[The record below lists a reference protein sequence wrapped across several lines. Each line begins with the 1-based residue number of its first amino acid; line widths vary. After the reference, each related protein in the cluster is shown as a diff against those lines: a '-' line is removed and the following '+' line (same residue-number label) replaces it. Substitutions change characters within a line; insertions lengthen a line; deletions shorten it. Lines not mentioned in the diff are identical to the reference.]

1 MTDRSVAHGS
11 FTIER
16 TYPAP
21 PGRVFAAFASLEAK
35 SRWFDGSDEIRTGD
49 RELDFR
55 VGGRERLSSK
65 YEDATYTFDA
75 MYYDIVPDQRIV
87 TAYEMYQDDAR
98 ISVSVATVELT
109 PAGKGTHLVLTEQG
123 AFLDGIDKNEY
134 REAGTTEL
142 LDKLGQVLQA
152 EAAAN

>member
-16 TYPAP
+16 TYPASP
-21 PGRVFAAFASLEAK
+21 ARVFAAFASLEAK
-35 SRWFDGSDEIRTGD
+35 SRWFGPPEETFTGD

-55 VGGRERLSSK
+55 VGGRELFTSK
-65 YEDATYTFDA
+65 HENASYAYEAV
-75 MYYDIVPDQRIV
+75 YYDIVPDQRIV

-98 ISVSVATVELT
+98 MSVSIATVEFT
-109 PAGKGTHLVLTEQG
+109 PAGNGTHLVLTEQG

-134 REAGTTEL
+134 REEGTTGL
-142 LDKLGQVLQA
+142 LDKLGKVLQA